1 MKKLIVFLIIIFFF
15 STKNYCQNSIPCSI
29 KNKYYIEIPDDIS
42 SWKPFNKKQKNK
54 KSFNYLFEF
63 TNDKL
68 LFSVDEHIDVIRTTA
83 KGVAQNTG
91 VLNDENINFNFSA
104 AQNFENDYFEGFLI
118 NGTLN
123 DPNIDENKYQLLATV
138 VSYDKKV
145 IGFFRIFYN
154 NKEDEI
160 LYRKVIKSFKKI
172 NICQEF

>member
-1 MKKLIVFLIIIFFF
+1 MGFF
-15 STKNYCQNSIPCSI
+15 SLESYCQNSIPCSI
-29 KNKYYIEIPDDIS
+29 KNEYYIEIPDNIT
-42 SWKPFNKKQKNK
+42 SWQPLYKKEKNI
-54 KSFNYLFEF
+54 KSFNYLFEY

-68 LFSVDEHIDVIRTTA
+68 VFSVNEHKEAMRTTA
-83 KGVAQNTG
+83 KGFAQHTS